1 MKNESPEPNVFICG
15 ACNQRCVFCSAE
27 GEDRRMSEREKLAVL
42 RIPFETVSLEG
53 GEPLLD
59 PRLEL
64 MAAAARRAGSGNV
77 MLFTNGLLLSK
88 ERLGSLLAAG
98 VNGFNFNLP
107 SHRAATH
114 DALTGVK
121 GRLPRKLALI
131 KKTIELAPP
140 GSVVL
145 TFVVT
150 AKNFREMP
158 AYVRFVAR
166 ELKGVFYV
174 SFNFIKIKGRVKK
187 DLRLVPR
194 IAAAAA
200 SLRAALRAA
209 REAGLRVITD
219 GFPLCLLKGFELS
232 SIDLQKAL
240 RASSLYSGEKA
251 KGKPCGSCSLS
262 SLCWGPR
269 EDYLRL
275 RGPGEFRPLKKD
287 PAAFLKS
294 LAGPGPAARGRS
306 GRGRR

>member
-1 MKNESPEPNVFICG
+1 MNKESLEPNVFICDV
-15 ACNQRCVFCSAE
+15 CNQRCVFCSAE

-42 RIPFETVSLEG
+42 RVPFKTVSLEG

-59 PRLEL
+59 RRLEL

-77 MLFTNGLLLSK
+77 MLFTNGLLLTE
-88 ERLGSLLAAG
+88 ERLGTLLAAG

-107 SHRAATH
+107 SHRAVTH
-114 DALTGVK
+114 DALTGVE
-121 GRLPRKLALI
+121 GLLPFKLAMI
-131 KKTIELAPP
+131 KKTIRLAPP

-150 AKNFREMP
+150 AKNLREMP
-158 AYVRFVAR
+158 AYVRFVSRALR
-166 ELKGVFYV
+166 GVFYI

-194 IAAAAA
+194 ISSAAA

-209 REAGLRVITD
+209 RKAGLRVITD
-219 GFPLCLLKGFELS
+219 GFPLCLLKGFELT

-240 RASSLYSGEKA
+240 RASTLYSGEKA
-251 KGKPCGSCSLS
+251 KGRPCASCSVS

-275 RGPGEFRPLKKD
+275 RGSGEFRPLKQD
-287 PAAFLKS
+287 LAAFLKS
-294 LAGPGPAARGRS
+294 LAGARPAASRRS

>member
-1 MKNESPEPNVFICG
+1 MNKKSPEPNVFVCD

-59 PRLEL
+59 RRLEL
-64 MAAAARRAGSGNV
+64 LAAAARRAGSGNV
-77 MLFTNGLLLSK
+77 MLFTNGLLLTE
-88 ERLGSLLAAG
+88 ERLGALLAAG

-107 SHRAATH
+107 SHRAVTH
-114 DALTGVK
+114 DALTGVR
-121 GRLPRKLALI
+121 GQLPRKLELI

-150 AKNFREMP
+150 ALNFREMP

-187 DLRLVPR
+187 DTGLVPR
-194 IAAAAA
+194 ISAAAA

-209 REAGLRVITD
+209 GAAGLRVITD

-240 RASSLYSGEKA
+240 RASTLYSGEKA
-251 KGKPCGSCSLS
+251 KGKPCGACSVS
-262 SLCWGPR
+262 KLCWGPR
-269 EDYLRL
+269 ADYLRL
-275 RGPGEFRPLKKD
+275 RGPGEFRPLKTD
-287 PAAFLKS
+287 PAVFLKA
-294 LAGPGPAARGRS
+294 LAAPRPAARRRN
-306 GRGRR
+306 GRGKK

>member
-1 MKNESPEPNVFICG
+1 MNKKSPEPNVFVCD

-42 RIPFETVSLEG
+42 RIPFGTVSLEG
-53 GEPLLD
+53 GEPLLNR
-59 PRLEL
+59 RLEL
-64 MAAAARRAGSGNV
+64 LAAAARRAGTKNV
-77 MLFTNGLLLSK
+77 MLFTNGLLLTE
-88 ERLGSLLAAG
+88 ERLRSLLAAG

-114 DALTGVK
+114 DALTGVR
-121 GRLPRKLALI
+121 GQLPRKLAKI
-131 KKTIELAPP
+131 KRAIALSPP

-150 AKNFREMP
+150 AGNFREMP

-187 DLRLVPR
+187 NPGLVPR
-194 IAAAAA
+194 ISAAAV

-209 REAGLRVITD
+209 RKAGLRVITD
-219 GFPLCLLKGFELS
+219 GFPLCLLKGFELT

-240 RASSLYSGEKA
+240 RASTLYSGEKA
-251 KGKPCGSCSLS
+251 KGEPCESCSVS

-269 EDYLRL
+269 ADYLRL
-275 RGPGEFRPLKKD
+275 RGAGEFRPLKTD
-287 PAAFLKS
+287 PVVFLKS
-294 LAGPGPAARGRS
+294 LAAPRPAARRLN

>member
-1 MKNESPEPNVFICG
+1 MNKKSPEPNVFVCD

-59 PRLEL
+59 RRLEL
-64 MAAAARRAGSGNV
+64 LAAAARRAGSGKV
-77 MLFTNGLLLSK
+77 MLFTNGLLLTE
-88 ERLGSLLAAG
+88 ERLGALLAAG

-107 SHRAATH
+107 SHRAVTH
-114 DALTGVK
+114 DALTGVR
-121 GRLPRKLALI
+121 GQLPRKLELI

-150 AKNFREMP
+150 ALNFREMP

-187 DLRLVPR
+187 DTGLVPR
-194 IAAAAA
+194 ISAAAA

-209 REAGLRVITD
+209 GAAGLRVITD

-240 RASSLYSGEKA
+240 RASTLYSGEKA
-251 KGKPCGSCSLS
+251 KGKPCGACSVS
-262 SLCWGPR
+262 KLCWGPR
-269 EDYLRL
+269 ADYLRL
-275 RGPGEFRPLKKD
+275 RGPGEFRPLKTD
-287 PAAFLKS
+287 PAVFLKA
-294 LAGPGPAARGRS
+294 LAAPRPAARRRN
-306 GRGRR
+306 GRGKK

>member
-1 MKNESPEPNVFICG
+1 MEPNVFICDV
-15 ACNQRCVFCSAE
+15 CNQRCVFCSAE

-42 RIPFETVSLEG
+42 RVPFETVSLEG

-59 PRLEL
+59 RRLEI
-64 MAAAARRAGSGNV
+64 MAAAARRAGSKNV
-77 MLFTNGLLLSK
+77 MLFTNGLLLTE

-107 SHRAATH
+107 SHRAVTH

-121 GRLPRKLALI
+121 GQLPRKLAMI
-131 KKTIELAPP
+131 KRTIELAPP

-145 TFVVT
+145 TSVVT
-150 AKNFREMP
+150 ARNFCEMP
-158 AYVRFVAR
+158 AYVRFVTR

-187 DLRLVPR
+187 DLGLVPR
-194 IAAAAA
+194 ISAAAA
-200 SLRAALRAA
+200 SLRAALLAA
-209 REAGLRVITD
+209 RKAGLRVITD
-219 GFPLCLLKGFELS
+219 GFPLCLLKGFELT

-251 KGKPCGSCSLS
+251 KCKPCESCSLS

-275 RGPGEFRPLKKD
+275 RGWGEFRSLKKD
-287 PAAFLKS
+287 PAAFLRS
-294 LAGPGPAARGRS
+294 LAGQPSTASRRS
-306 GRGRR
+306 SRGRR

>member
-1 MKNESPEPNVFICG
+1 MTKKPEPNVFVCG

-27 GEDRRMSEREKLAVL
+27 GEDRRMSEREKLAVV
-42 RIPFETVSLEG
+42 RIPFETLSLEG

-59 PRLEL
+59 RRVEL
-64 MAAAARRAGSGNV
+64 LAAAARRAGSKNV
-77 MLFTNGLLLSK
+77 MLFTNGLLLTE
-88 ERLGSLLAAG
+88 ERLDALLAAG
-98 VNGFNFNLP
+98 VSGFNFNLP

-114 DALTGVK
+114 DALAGVK
-121 GRLPRKLALI
+121 GLLPRKLALI
-131 KKTIELAPP
+131 KKTIEQAPP

-150 AKNFREMP
+150 ALNYREMP

-166 ELKGVFYV
+166 ELKGVFYI

-187 DLRLVPR
+187 DLGLVPS
-194 IAAAAA
+194 ISAAAV

-209 REAGLRVITD
+209 RAAGVRVITD
-219 GFPLCLLKGFELS
+219 GFPLCLLKGFELT
-232 SIDLQKAL
+232 SIDLQKTL
-240 RASSLYSGEKA
+240 RASSLYAGEKA
-251 KGKPCGSCSLS
+251 KGKPCQSCSVA

-275 RGPGEFRPLKKD
+275 RGSGEFRPLKRD

-294 LAGPGPAARGRS
+294 LAGPRPAARRGS
-306 GRGRR
+306 GRGKK